1 MEILSTLATLLCTY
15 RKEAVNGRAGSG
27 IEHRWDYAEK
37 AYSGND
43 ETSLRSS
50 APYKPQSLGGP
61 FIEKNKSDDW
71 HRSTAVFNITRPYVD
86 AAAAKVHDMLFP
98 TDDRNFEIRPTPR
111 MDAETVLDSLPNLED
126 EEAAQVIQ
134 LLEEEIAT
142 TAEQIEKAQEQIDD
156 WLVEC
161 EYTMSGRRLIEDS
174 ARLGTGVIKGP
185 VPMLIEGRI
194 QPGSKIIDCR
204 NLYPDPTCGENI
216 HDGDYV
222 FEREE
227 ISPRKLRDKKKIV
240 GAGWLPDEIEVC
252 LEEGPKSY
260 EGIPLTNETNPRK
273 KYELWYFQ
281 GEIPVEV
288 LEAVQLPT
296 PSDAGEFVWA
306 NVTLCNDRI
315 IRLSLMPLSGQFVY
329 NTLVWQRRD
338 KHWAGIGVAEQ
349 LETPQRGINAALRNL
364 FDNAALS
371 ALPQIVFWH
380 GILTPKDGRFEL
392 MPGKVWEVAD
402 EERPLNDVKNAILF
416 IDIPNHQQELAQ
428 VIALMRDAAQETTG
442 MPLIVRGAASSG
454 AVGSDQL
461 QTNAATTILRRLA
474 KNFDDHI
481 TRPHLSNYFRW
492 LKEFGPVQVN
502 EAIIHARGSSV
513 LVERDIQAQ
522 ALIQLVQLSQ
532 NPIYNMD
539 PALVA
544 KEWVIT
550 QRIDPEKIALSD
562 ERRKELA
569 ELLNQPDEKAQAQVE
584 SSRIR
589 AEADVQQTTLENK
602 SKEQKMALEI
612 ADAARERGHDEA
624 MIRLQSGLKVIEY
637 AMQRGIDI
645 KTVQDE
651 LEAVSAKLVG
661 SFKPAGDK
669 DKGSSGDSFGGAN
682 RSGQSSD
689 GARSD

>member
-1 MEILSTLATLLCTY
+1 
-15 RKEAVNGRAGSG
+15 
-27 IEHRWDYAEK
+27 
-37 AYSGND
+37 
-43 ETSLRSS
+43 
-50 APYKPQSLGGP
+50 
-61 FIEKNKSDDW
+61 
-71 HRSTAVFNITRPYVD
+71 
-86 AAAAKVHDMLFP
+86 
-98 TDDRNFEIRPTPR
+98 
-111 MDAETVLDSLPNLED
+111 
-126 EEAAQVIQ
+126 
-134 LLEEEIAT
+134 
-142 TAEQIEKAQEQIDD
+142 
-156 WLVEC
+156 
-161 EYTMSGRRLIEDS
+161 
-174 ARLGTGVIKGP
+174 
-185 VPMLIEGRI
+185 
-194 QPGSKIIDCR
+194 
-204 NLYPDPTCGENI
+204 
-216 HDGDYV
+216 
-222 FEREE
+222 
-227 ISPRKLRDKKKIV
+227 
-240 GAGWLPDEIEVC
+240 
-252 LEEGPKSY
+252 
-260 EGIPLTNETNPRK
+260 
-273 KYELWYFQ
+273 
-281 GEIPVEV
+281 
-288 LEAVQLPT
+288 
-296 PSDAGEFVWA
+296 
-306 NVTLCNDRI
+306 
-315 IRLSLMPLSGQFVY
+315 
-329 NTLVWQRRD
+329 
-338 KHWAGIGVAEQ
+338 
-349 LETPQRGINAALRNL
+349 
-364 FDNAALS
+364 
-371 ALPQIVFWH
+371 
-380 GILTPKDGRFEL
+380 
-392 MPGKVWEVAD
+392 
-402 EERPLNDVKNAILF
+402 
-416 IDIPNHQQELAQ
+416 
-428 VIALMRDAAQETTG
+428 